1 MTQLENAR
9 NQIVD
14 EFSTVL
20 NEAEDLLK
28 KAGQETGDKARDF
41 RALAEKKLLTAKL
54 RIQQLEGQAVDQ
66 AKAAVRYTDDYVHD
80 HPWASVGRRGGNRLR
95 LRRAADPSLTSRR
108 PASHSCRC
116 PKLRPRG
123 RACGPRSRGW
133 RGPWWECCRRARSS
147 RASSSPRNA
156 SA

>member
-41 RALAEKKLLTAKL
+41 RALAEQKLLTAKL
-54 RIQQLEGQAVDQ
+54 RIQELEGQAVDQ
-66 AKAAVRYTDDYVHD
+66 AKAAVRVTDDYVHD
-80 HPWASVGRRGGNRLR
+80 HPWASVGVAAAIGFVFGVLLTRR
-95 LRRAADPSLTSRR
+95 
-108 PASHSCRC
+108 
-116 PKLRPRG
+116 
-123 RACGPRSRGW
+123 
-133 RGPWWECCRRARSS
+133 
-147 RASSSPRNA
+147 
-156 SA
+156 

>member
-1 MTQLENAR
+1 MSQNESAR

-80 HPWASVGRRGGNRLR
+80 HPWTSVGVG
-95 LRRAADPSLTSRR
+95 AAIGFVFGVLLSRR
-108 PASHSCRC
+108 
-116 PKLRPRG
+116 
-123 RACGPRSRGW
+123 
-133 RGPWWECCRRARSS
+133 
-147 RASSSPRNA
+147 
-156 SA
+156 